1 MALWD
6 LVVTELVLILYM
18 GVLVFSHRS
27 TEPVDCT
34 ELTFDT
40 STKGFRGKLM
50 KFIFIINLQCYFEL
64 CSRNGYRVVDRYTL
78 ETALVGQVWLLA
90 QHKR

>member
-34 ELTFDT
+34 ESSSYLIRPLKDL
-40 STKGFRGKLM
+40 GV
-50 KFIFIINLQCYFEL
+50 NL
-64 CSRNGYRVVDRYTL
+64 
-78 ETALVGQVWLLA
+78 
-90 QHKR
+90 